1 MPGMANVNGAIAF
14 VMQLMEF
21 GQPIFYRPSKTGVCE
36 SCGCEHNPIT
46 LTLQTFYS
54 RKRTNDLN
62 NLKLFQNLK
71 AEAHPTKIYV
81 GVFHLKKR
89 LKNQKL
95 SVHFY
100 CVKI

>member
-36 SCGCEHNPIT
+36 SCRCEHNPIT
-46 LTLQTFYS
+46 VSLQTFYS

-81 GVFHLKKR
+81 GVFHLKK
-89 LKNQKL
+89 KTEESKA
-95 SVHFY
+95 
-100 CVKI
+100 